1 LPEASTVRG
10 GRSIFR
16 SPGVILSIVPGSWK
30 RGAIASKKRR
40 TRNAL
45 AARLADETRS
55 EGVSVSSNDV
65 NVIPSLGIV
74 VPCFNEE
81 EVLLETARRLTALL
95 RAMMTDGR
103 VAAGSQVVFVDDG
116 SRDRTWEI
124 IEGLAATSD
133 SLVGGIKLSRNR
145 GHQNALL
152 AGLYTCDADV
162 LLSIDADLQDDTQ
175 AIPEMIRAYA
185 RGAHV
190 VYGVRNDRASDGFF
204 KRATAQVFYRLISA
218 LGAESV
224 YNHADFR
231 LMSRRAV
238 EALMSFREVNLF
250 LRGMVPLIGF
260 KSAIVYYTRSERL
273 AGESKY
279 PLRKMVALAL
289 DAVTSFSIAPLRF
302 ITGLGFLV
310 FLLSAAMGVWTL
322 WVRLFT
328 DRAVPGWTSTLL
340 PIYLLGGLQ
349 ILCVGVLGEYLGR
362 VYQETK
368 ARPRYIIEKHV

>member
-1 LPEASTVRG
+1 M
-10 GRSIFR
+10 
-16 SPGVILSIVPGSWK
+16 
-30 RGAIASKKRR
+30 KKRR

-45 AARLADETRS
+45 PARLADGMRS

-81 EVLLETARRLTALL
+81 EVLLETARRLTTLL
-95 RAMMTDGR
+95 RALMTDGR
-103 VAAGSQVVFVDDG
+103 VAAGSRVVFVDDG
-116 SRDRTWEI
+116 SRDRTWQM
-124 IEGLAATSD
+124 IEGLATSD
-133 SLVGGIKLSRNR
+133 TLVGGIKLSRNR

-162 LLSIDADLQDDTQ
+162 LLSVDADLQDDIQ
-175 AIPEMIRAYA
+175 AIPEMVRAYA
-185 RGAHV
+185 RGADI

-204 KRATAQVFYRLISA
+204 KRASAQTFYRLISA

-238 EALMSFREVNLF
+238 EALKSFREVNLF

-260 KSAIVYYTRSERL
+260 KSAIVYYTRTERF

-279 PLRKMVALAL
+279 PLRKMIALAL

-310 FLLSAAMGVWTL
+310 FLLSAAMGVWTV

>member
-1 LPEASTVRG
+1 M
-10 GRSIFR
+10 
-16 SPGVILSIVPGSWK
+16 LSIVPRSWK

-204 KRATAQVFYRLISA
+204 KRATAQGFYRVISA

-238 EALMSFREVNLF
+238 EALKSFREVNLF

>member
-1 LPEASTVRG
+1 M
-10 GRSIFR
+10 
-16 SPGVILSIVPGSWK
+16 
-30 RGAIASKKRR
+30 
-40 TRNAL
+40 
-45 AARLADETRS
+45 
-55 EGVSVSSNDV
+55 

-81 EVLLETARRLTALL
+81 EVLLETASRLTTLL
-95 RAMMTDGR
+95 RVLMTDGR

-116 SRDRTWEI
+116 SRDRTWEL
-124 IEGLAATSD
+124 IEGLATSD
-133 SLVGGIKLSRNR
+133 TLVGGIKLSRNR

-162 LLSIDADLQDDTQ
+162 LLSVDADLQDDIQ
-175 AIPEMIRAYA
+175 AIPEMVRAYG
-185 RGAHV
+185 RGADI

-204 KRATAQVFYRLISA
+204 KRATAQTFYRLISA

-231 LMSRRAV
+231 LLSRRAV
-238 EALMSFREVNLF
+238 EALKSFREVNLF

-260 KSAIVYYTRSERL
+260 KSAIVYYTRSERF

-279 PLRKMVALAL
+279 PLRKMIALAL

-310 FLLSAAMGVWTL
+310 FLLSAAMGLWTL

-340 PIYLLGGLQ
+340 PIFLLGGIQ
-349 ILCVGVLGEYLGR
+349 ILCIGVLGEYLGR

-368 ARPRYIIEKHV
+368 ARPRYIIEKYV